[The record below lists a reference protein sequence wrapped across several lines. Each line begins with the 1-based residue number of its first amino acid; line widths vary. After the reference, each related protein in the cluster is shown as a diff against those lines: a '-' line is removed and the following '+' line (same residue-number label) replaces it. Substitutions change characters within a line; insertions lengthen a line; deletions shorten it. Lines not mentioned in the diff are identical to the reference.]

1 MNVVGVKHLCTL
13 AKRCARLKLLM
24 HISTA
29 FVSGFREGLILER
42 PIRPGESL
50 REGGGAGAYY
60 LDVDAELRL
69 ASPRR

>member
-1 MNVVGVKHLCTL
+1 
-13 AKRCARLKLLM
+13 M